1 MNKNNDFVGVNSKV
15 CYLQKKKQIQW
26 IGCRVNNNLKIHR
39 TMRIFRKQNSLKD
52 YRPDLNT
59 KNWKGLGETDALNG
73 PGSLIRVAA
82 LQKSGL
88 ASSDFFFGP
97 EDLELSFRL
106 KKFGKIGV
114 LLDSEI
120 YHEVAQSAKKESNI
134 YKVDNS
140 LREELITRSRKYKEL
155 KSYLILIKKIGS
167 FWDKVFGYGYF
178 LLKLIIFLFLD
189 YSKFKIL
196 FKAIYHFIFKKYG
209 KFDLIVNNK
218 NINNLNYKIKNYF
231 KIYNSKN

>member
-1 MNKNNDFVGVNSKV
+1 MRLSVWYSNNFFIASQVIQGKV
-15 CYLQKKKQIQW
+15 SASNELTEPI
-26 IGCRVNNNLKIHR
+26 ISPNGGNIRVNNNLKIHR

-73 PGSLIRVAA
+73 PGSLIRAAA
-82 LQKSGL
+82 LKKSGL

-140 LREELITRSRKYKEL
+140 LREELIIRSRKYKEL

-178 LLKLIIFLFLD
+178 LLKLIIFL
-189 YSKFKIL
+189 
-196 FKAIYHFIFKKYG
+196 
-209 KFDLIVNNK
+209 
-218 NINNLNYKIKNYF
+218 
-231 KIYNSKN
+231 